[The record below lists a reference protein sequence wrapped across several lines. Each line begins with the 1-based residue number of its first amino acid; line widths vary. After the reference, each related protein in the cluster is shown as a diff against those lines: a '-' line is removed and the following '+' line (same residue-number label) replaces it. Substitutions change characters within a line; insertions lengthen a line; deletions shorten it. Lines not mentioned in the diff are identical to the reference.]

1 MPVEGL
7 LALHEWFPGFDEGLT
22 VIGGPCAA
30 ESREQV
36 MATAQALAQIPSVKV
51 LRAGIWKPRTRP
63 ESFEGVG
70 SKGLE
75 WLQQAK
81 QETGLLLAVEI
92 ASPSHLEMALKH
104 GVDMVWLGARTTSN
118 PFSVQEIATSLK
130 NTNIPV
136 MVKNPVHPD
145 MDLWIGAL
153 ERLQQSGI
161 RRLAV
166 VHRGFYPCEPTS
178 FRNMPKWEML
188 IELKRRYPALPVFC
202 DPSHMGGDK
211 AYIKHLS
218 QKALDLDVQGLMIE
232 THPHPEKALSDSK
245 QQITPKELKELLN
258 QLQKRHSSS
267 DNARFK
273 ESLESLRE
281 KIDLLDTRMLEI
293 LAQRMKLVK
302 KIGTF
307 KKKNQV
313 TILQMT
319 RWQNILNSRLEKG
332 KKLGLDRGFLHRLLE
347 LIHGESIRQQTQ
359 IMNEAQD
366 KNTDKIN

>member
-1 MPVEGL
+1 MQ
-7 LALHEWFPGFDEGLT
+7 EWLPGFDEGLT
-22 VIGGPCAA
+22 VIGGPCSA

-36 MATAQALAQIPSVKV
+36 IATAQALAQIPHVKV
-51 LRAGIWKPRTRP
+51 LRAGVWKPRTRP
-63 ESFEGVG
+63 QSFGGVG
-70 SKGLE
+70 IKGLE

-81 QETGLLLAVEI
+81 KETGLLLAVEI

-161 RRLAV
+161 RRLAAI
-166 VHRGFYPCEPTS
+166 HRGFYPCEPTS

-188 IELKRRYPALPVFC
+188 IELKRRWPHLPVLC
-202 DPSHMGGDK
+202 DPSHMAGDK

-218 QKALDLDVQGLMIE
+218 QQALDLHVQGLMIE
-232 THPHPEKALSDSK
+232 THPHPEQALSDAQ
-245 QQITPKELKELLN
+245 QQITPQELKEMLS
-258 QLQKRHSSS
+258 QLEKRHCSSS
-267 DNARFK
+267 NTQFK
-273 ESLESLRE
+273 ESLETLRE
-281 KIDLLDTRMLEI
+281 KIDRLDTRMLDI
-293 LAQRMKLVK
+293 LTQRMKLAK

-313 TILQMT
+313 TILQMG
-319 RWQNILNSRLEKG
+319 RWQDILNSRLEKG
-332 KKLGLDRGFLHRLLE
+332 NKLGLSRGFLHRLLE
-347 LIHGESIRQQTQ
+347 MIHEESIRQQTQ
-359 IMNEAQD
+359 IMNEEQD
-366 KNTDKIN
+366 KDTDEH